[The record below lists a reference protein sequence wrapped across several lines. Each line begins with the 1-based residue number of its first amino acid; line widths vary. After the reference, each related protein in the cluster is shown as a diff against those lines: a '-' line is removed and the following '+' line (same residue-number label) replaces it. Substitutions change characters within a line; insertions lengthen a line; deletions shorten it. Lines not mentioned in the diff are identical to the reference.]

1 MYNIDNTNNIGNMG
15 HLTKEQFT
23 WQFWNM
29 AGITM
34 YLQLPFNSSS
44 HLFYLHDLWES
55 QTYMASCMD
64 WGFKGGGGV
73 GFYTC
78 VFSWFSEPEE
88 RKMKIIRIK
97 AGLENLQIQFTGKN
111 CKMHALI
118 DPFTPKISIVILL
131 TVCYTILVMLVWRIW
146 SWIN

>member
-55 QTYMASCMD
+55 QLTWLVA
-64 WGFKGGGGV
+64 WTGAFRGGGG
-73 GFYTC
+73 
-78 VFSWFSEPEE
+78 WFLHLVSSLDFLRQKKGKWRLSEL
-88 RKMKIIRIK
+88 KLVWKICRYS
-97 AGLENLQIQFTGKN
+97 LQEKN

-131 TVCYTILVMLVWRIW
+131 TVCYTILLMFVWRIW